1 VRKALSVDGGADKAR
16 KPRVR
21 TTAAVGIEMISKKDE
36 TEKNMEAAGS
46 GSDKMKSNIYF
57 NGPCSW
63 MHVHSQL
70 TMEKGE
76 VVFV

>member
-1 VRKALSVDGGADKAR
+1 
-16 KPRVR
+16 
-21 TTAAVGIEMISKKDE
+21 
-36 TEKNMEAAGS
+36 MEAAGS